1 MIRFH
6 DPVASLTGIHFDSL
20 LNIYVLRWLILDM
33 LVDLIRQLLPA
44 FREKLFKFV
53 IADRAR
59 RLDALRELRQVE
71 IFLALDL
78 DPAGMPADRD
88 FLYFLCFRL
97 RCIAF
102 SFVEL
107 EH

>member
-6 DPVASLTGIHFDSL
+6 DPVAALACIHFDGL
-20 LNIYVLRWLILDM
+20 LHIYVFCRLVLDM

-44 FREKLFKFV
+44 FRKKLFQFV
-53 IADRAR
+53 IADRAW
-59 RLDALRELRQVE
+59 RLNALRKLRQVE

-88 FLYFLCFRL
+88 FLPLLPLLQAQMHSVQL
-97 RCIAF
+97 R
-102 SFVEL
+102 
-107 EH
+107 